1 MISFL
6 ITNYI
11 NPSICFII
19 LSLLVLHCTCK
30 CVIFVQSYDLNVLP
44 HISTMSFINK
54 FDVKTVFEDV
64 PLFTGLINDLFPGK
78 YGTSICTLHSFLF

>member
-1 MISFL
+1 
-6 ITNYI
+6 
-11 NPSICFII
+11 
-19 LSLLVLHCTCK
+19 
-30 CVIFVQSYDLNVLP
+30 
-44 HISTMSFINK
+44 MSFINK